1 MHAEKIFLID
11 YLIIGQGI
19 AGTMLAYFFE
29 KRGISF
35 KIVDAVDYHLTQI
48 KQELVNDNLK
58 HPSHGA
64 SNVSTGI
71 INPVTGR
78 RFVKSWMIDS
88 LFPFA
93 ENTYQAIEKKLGIAV
108 YKKIPLYRTV
118 PDQKAMND
126 FLLRLDDPAYQ
137 HFFSDNIDFQPNN
150 QHFNITKKGMLTT
163 QSARVDVLLLLKAY
177 RKYLVQINAFMHEN
191 INFNH
196 IQIEADKCT
205 IQFNNKHKQDFKRL
219 VFCEGYRV
227 KDNPFFNFL
236 PLTSSN
242 GQSLVIE
249 CPQLQLDYLLK
260 SGIYVIPISKQQYQ
274 IGTTWDW
281 DINKPTTT
289 QAGYEDLQKKLSVLL
304 KVPFN
309 IINHKAAVRPTIK
322 DRRPVIGKHFEHNN
336 IFILNGLGSKGVSLS
351 PYFAQ
356 QLVSY
361 LLEDMPLIK
370 EVSINRF
377 YKFY

>member
-1 MHAEKIFLID
+1 LVD

-35 KIVDAVDYHLTQI
+35 KIVDAVDYHLTKN
-48 KQELVNDNLK
+48 KQGLLNDNFK

-78 RFVKSWMIDS
+78 RFVKSWMIDT

-93 ENTYQAIEKKLGIAV
+93 ENTYQAIEKKLGISV

-126 FLLRLDDPAYQ
+126 FLLRLDDPAYLP
-137 HFFSDNIDFQPNN
+137 FFSDKVDFQPNN
-150 QHFNITKKGMLTT
+150 QYFNITKKGILITKA
-163 QSARVDVLLLLKAY
+163 ARVDVLLLLKAY
-177 RKYLVQINAFMHEN
+177 RKYLVQTDAFIYGN
-191 INFNH
+191 INLNH
-196 IQIEADKCT
+196 IKIDVDKCT
-205 IQFNNKHKQDFKRL
+205 IQLNNELKQDFKRL

-236 PLTSSN
+236 PFTSSN
-242 GQSLVIE
+242 GQTLTIE
-249 CPQLQLDYLLK
+249 CPLLELDYLLK
-260 SGIYVIPISKQQYQ
+260 SGVYIIPIGKQQYQ
-274 IGTTWDW
+274 IGTTWNW
-281 DINKPTTT
+281 DINEPITTD
-289 QAGYEDLQKKLSVLL
+289 AGYEDLQKKLSSLL
-304 KVPFN
+304 KVPYK

-322 DRRPVIGKHFEHNN
+322 DRRPVLGKHPECHN
-336 IFILNGLGSKGVSLS
+336 IFLLNGLGTKGVSLS

-356 QLVSY
+356 QLVNY
-361 LLEDMPLIK
+361 LLEDMPLVK
-370 EVSINRF
+370 EVAIDRF
-377 YKFY
+377 L

>member
-1 MHAEKIFLID
+1 LVD

-29 KRGISF
+29 ENGVSF
-35 KIVDAVDYHLTQI
+35 KIADVVDYNLTKSKLSPLNI
-48 KQELVNDNLK
+48 NFK
-58 HPSHGA
+58 HPSHAA

-78 RFVKSWMIDS
+78 RFVKSWMIDT

-93 ENTYQAIEKKLGIAV
+93 EKTYQKIEKKLNIPL

-137 HFFSDNIDFQPNN
+137 PFFSDNLDFRPND
-150 QHFNITKKGMLTT
+150 QHFNITKKGILTT
-163 QSARVDVLLLLKAY
+163 QAAKVEVLPLLQAY
-177 RKYLVQINAFMHEN
+177 RKHLVQTNTFINQN

-196 IQIEADKCT
+196 IKIDAEKCSVK
-205 IQFNNKHKQDFKRL
+205 FNNEQKYNFKRL
-219 VFCEGYRV
+219 IFCEGYRV

-236 PLTSSN
+236 PFTSSN
-242 GQSLVIE
+242 GQTLTIE
-249 CPQLQLDYLLK
+249 CAQLQLDYLLK
-260 SGIYVIPISKQQYQ
+260 SGVYVIPMGNQQYQ

-281 DINKPTTT
+281 GINDPTTT
-289 QAGYEDLQKKLSVLL
+289 PEGYQNLHNKLTALL
-304 KVPFN
+304 KVPFK

-322 DRRPVIGKHFEHNN
+322 DRRPVLGKHPQHPN
-336 IFILNGLGSKGVSLS
+336 IFIFNGLGSKGVSLS
-351 PYFAQ
+351 PYFAGQ
-356 QLVSY
+356 FVQF
-361 LLEDMPLIK
+361 LLENIPLIK
-370 EVSINRF
+370 EVSIERF
-377 YKFY
+377 IS